1 MKARPVDWF
10 KFGLA
15 LSLSVVAIVGIALL
29 LNFTGDC
36 APAATNCGEPQ
47 RLASFG
53 VLGLGVVWVAY
64 LVVRFI
70 RSPTTFR

>member
-1 MKARPVDWF
+1 MKARPLDWL
-10 KFGLA
+10 KFGAALA
-15 LSLSVVAIVGIALL
+15 LSIVAIVGIALL

-36 APAATNCGEPQ
+36 APGVSDCGEPQ
-47 RLASFG
+47 RLASFA
-53 VLGLGVVWVAY
+53 VLALGFAWLAY